1 MALLQQ
7 RTLVPLGLALLALA
21 GLSIIFGI
29 TAEAIQGGAANR
41 HNFSYKSSPLYYSP
55 IWTGILIIFAGLVSM
70 SSGKDR
76 FAIFKLSVA
85 LTVST
90 VAYVAALAAFLI
102 AVVALAFIPHEY
114 PYYCLRGFHDL
125 RTSGAYTDKLC
136 AGMKGMMGLALI
148 LAVFEL
154 IILLV
159 IMYISCKLL
168 REKDQWAAKQRTT
181 RMAPQ
186 PDGMVILTQYPDLKP
201 TNNAIQNAGYSNGAY
216 NAP

>member
-7 RTLVPLGLALLALA
+7 KTLVPLGLALLALA

-55 IWTGILIIFAGLVSM
+55 IWAGILVVFAGLVAM
-70 SSGKDR
+70 SSGRDR
-76 FAIFKLSVA
+76 FGVFKLSMA
-85 LTVST
+85 LTLST

-102 AVVALAFIPHEY
+102 ATVALAFIPHEY

-125 RTSGAYTDKLC
+125 APSGAYKDRLC

-148 LAVFEL
+148 LALLELVLL
-154 IILLV
+154 II
-159 IMYISCKLL
+159 IMFISCKLL

-186 PDGMVILTQYPDLKP
+186 PDGMVILTQYPDQKP
-201 TNNAIQNAGYSNGAY
+201 LNNAYQNPGYSNGA
-216 NAP
+216 P

>member
-41 HNFSYKSSPLYYSP
+41 HKFTYKSSPLYYSP
-55 IWTGILIIFAGLVSM
+55 IWAGILIIFTGLVSI

-76 FAIFKLSVA
+76 FGVFKLSMV
-85 LTVST
+85 LTLST

-102 AVVALAFIPHEY
+102 ATVALAFIPHEY
-114 PYYCLRGFHDL
+114 PYYCLRGFNDL
-125 RTSGAYTDKLC
+125 ARSGAYSDRLC

-148 LAVFEL
+148 LAILEL
-154 IILLV
+154 VIILL
-159 IMYISCKLL
+159 IMFITCKLL

-186 PDGMVILTQYPDLKP
+186 PDGMVILTQYPDPKP
-201 TNNAIQNAGYSNGAY
+201 PNGNKTAGYDNGTY
-216 NAP
+216 SAP